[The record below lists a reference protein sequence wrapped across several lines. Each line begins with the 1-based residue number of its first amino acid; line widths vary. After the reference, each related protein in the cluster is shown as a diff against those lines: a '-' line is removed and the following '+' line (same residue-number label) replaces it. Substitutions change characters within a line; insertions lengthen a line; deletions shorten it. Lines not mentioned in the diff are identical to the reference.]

1 MINTRTISFTSGK
14 GGVGK
19 TTLIANVARQFGLLG
34 KKVLLL
40 DGDLGMANV
49 DLMFGVR
56 AEKSIM
62 DVVSEKCS
70 FEEVILNVAPGVD
83 LIPGGSGIYDFNR
96 MTSFEKRSL
105 LDSVQSFN
113 GFYDYLMIDTASGIG
128 DHVLFMNAAAQI
140 PIVIVTP
147 DAASITDAYAL
158 IKVLNKIHRVEKFF
172 IVCNQ
177 VTDGL
182 DGLNLFKRF
191 NDVVDQ
197 FLFVGLEYLGS
208 VPVDQLLKRSNL
220 KNRMFSAQ
228 NQNSLAA
235 IAISDIVTRLTHG
248 PINVRNPSGLQFFWE
263 QMVGAA

>member
-1 MINTRTISFTSGK
+1 MMNTRTISFTSGK

-19 TTLIANVARQFGLLG
+19 TTLVTNIARQLGASG
-34 KKVLLL
+34 KKVLLF
-40 DGDLGMANV
+40 DGDLGMANA

-56 AEKSIM
+56 AEKNIM
-62 DVVSEKCS
+62 DVMNEKYT

-83 LIPGGSGIYDFNR
+83 LIPGGSGVYDFNR
-96 MTSFEKRSL
+96 MTSFEKRAL
-105 LDSVQSFN
+105 LDSVQNLN

-128 DHVLFMNAAAQI
+128 DHVLYMNAAAQI
-140 PIVIVTP
+140 PVVIVTP

-177 VTDGL
+177 VNDGM

-197 FLFVGLEYLGS
+197 FLCVGLEYLGS
-208 VPVDQLLKRSNL
+208 VPADQLLKRTNL
-220 KNRMFSAQ
+220 KNRMLSNQ
-228 NQNSLAA
+228 NQDSLAA
-235 IAISDIVTRLTHG
+235 LAISDIAARLSHG
-248 PINVRNPSGLQFFWE
+248 LINARNPSGLQFFWE
-263 QMVGAA
+263 QMVGVA